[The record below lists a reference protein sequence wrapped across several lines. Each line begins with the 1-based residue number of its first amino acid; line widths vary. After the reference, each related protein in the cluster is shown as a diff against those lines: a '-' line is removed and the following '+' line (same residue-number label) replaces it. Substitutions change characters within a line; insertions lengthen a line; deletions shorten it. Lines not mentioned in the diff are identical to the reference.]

1 MGQKGQPHPQRF
13 GKSAER
19 LAAEE
24 QQRRSAENER
34 IAAESEKVEADD
46 VARHPGEADYR

>member
-19 LAAEE
+19 LAAED
-24 QQRRSAENER
+24 QNRRSDQNAQQ
-34 IAAESEKVEADD
+34 ATPVDKADD
-46 VARHPGEADYR
+46 VARHPGEAGYE